1 MSRSSVKSS
10 AALTTAAIAA
20 VTLLLTT
27 SANAQVNVAVFS
39 GYNDNGSD
47 ITFSGPVSSFTS
59 PDIAFATNTG
69 YNWHPFS
76 LGTFGAEMTGCL
88 SFPTDGVYTLN
99 LGSDDGSYLFLN
111 GSSTAFI
118 NNGGGHG
125 PNLVSNSAFFAGGAP
140 VPFRLVFFEDFGG
153 PSGVDLLVNG
163 SLAPASV
170 FVCDTI
176 VPEPGEWAFAAVAGT
191 SLLGLIARRRKY

>member
-59 PDIAFATNTG
+59 PDIAFATN
-69 YNWHPFS
+69 
-76 LGTFGAEMTGCL
+76 
-88 SFPTDGVYTLN
+88 LN
-99 LGSDDGSYLFLN
+99 TIWIG
-111 GSSTAFI
+111 
-118 NNGGGHG
+118 GGGHIANNHFG
-125 PNLVSNSAFFAGGAP
+125 CACLNSRFHSCINLSPIQENCNV
-140 VPFRLVFFEDFGG
+140 LVFCINFY
-153 PSGVDLLVNG
+153 L
-163 SLAPASV
+163 SL
-170 FVCDTI
+170 
-176 VPEPGEWAFAAVAGT
+176 
-191 SLLGLIARRRKY
+191 